1 LDGGITT
8 VQFRAKSAELTEARA
23 AVESQIEAARSRLA
37 RLEEI
42 ERGKDALISHYA
54 SLMPQGLTD
63 LSSEERNRV
72 YKMMRLHVLADREGG
87 LTAEWGCNVLTTPL
101 GKCRIQG
108 R

>member
-1 LDGGITT
+1 M
-8 VQFRAKSAELTEARA
+8 
-23 AVESQIEAARSRLA
+23 VESQIEAARSRLA

-42 ERGKDALISHYA
+42 ERDKDALISHYA

-63 LSSEERNRV
+63 LSSEERNQV
-72 YKMMRLHVLADREGG
+72 YKMMCLCVLADREGR

-101 GKCRIQG
+101 GSCRTQG